1 MYFVARKVSLP
12 SIEALQKRERTDS
25 DMIYQEFSQQLNDLI
40 NTYFRTE
47 NEGKSPFTLITL
59 WHRNDGDRDCGL
71 RGRTE
76 RSYAFALHR
85 FAQRE
90 S

>member
-25 DMIYQEFSQQLNDLI
+25 DKIYQEFSQQLNDLI

-47 NEGKSPFTLITL
+47 NEGKSPFILP
-59 WHRNDGDRDCGL
+59 
-71 RGRTE
+71 
-76 RSYAFALHR
+76 
-85 FAQRE
+85 
-90 S
+90 